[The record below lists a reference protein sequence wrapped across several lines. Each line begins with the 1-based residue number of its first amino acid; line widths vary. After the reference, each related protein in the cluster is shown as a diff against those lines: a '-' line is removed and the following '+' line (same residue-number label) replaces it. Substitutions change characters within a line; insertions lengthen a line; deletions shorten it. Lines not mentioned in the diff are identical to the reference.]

1 MVNWEGP
8 NVGRSRRIAW
18 RRGASGRPVVFIDR
32 LHGSEPEP
40 YCLRHYHPEV
50 VLVFGKQPGSQATV
64 VKSTG
69 HQNSAY
75 AEFGY
80 TSQVVDVANTTCG
93 VEIGARR

>member
-8 NVGRSRRIAW
+8 KVGRSRRMAW
-18 RRGASGRPVVFIDR
+18 RRGASGCPVVFIDR

-40 YCLRHYHPEV
+40 HCLRHYHLEG
-50 VLVFGKQPGSQATV
+50 VLVCGKQCGSQATV

-80 TSQVVDVANTTCG
+80 TSQIVGVANTTCG
-93 VEIGARR
+93 VEVGARR